1 MLIHF
6 AANKKQNMKVII
18 CGKGGSGKSTIT
30 ALLARHYASE
40 GRRVLVVD
48 TDMSN
53 VGLHRILGTG
63 APPDLT
69 GHFGGKGG
77 RRRDNPQMPHPS
89 QLPGQAPVRRSGPP
103 PPPAPGTWTYDKIP
117 EGYSAE
123 KDGIKLVSIGKITDA
138 YQFGKGYWTGM
149 ARRFLGGLALE
160 GSDIALIDA
169 EAGVEHLD
177 RGLAKEC
184 ELVLM
189 VAEPS
194 LASIDMALTVSLML
208 EQEGVPLYFVL
219 NKTDA
224 ETSSIVRNSLAT
236 SSDRIIGEF
245 PKAPVIL
252 EAGLEGRAFPAG
264 YPAAAALAQRME
276 QLRAMATPSVAF
288 GL

>member
-1 MLIHF
+1 
-6 AANKKQNMKVII
+6 MKVII

-30 ALLARHYASE
+30 ALLARHYAAV

-63 APPDLT
+63 APPDFT

-77 RRRDNPQMPHPS
+77 RRRENPKMPHPPH
-89 QLPGQAPVRRSGPP
+89 QPPVQRFSPPSPP
-103 PPPAPGTWTYDKIP
+103 PPPPPGTWTYDKIP
-117 EGYSAE
+117 EGYSTE

-149 ARRFLGGLALE
+149 ARRFLGGLALDE
-160 GSDIALIDA
+160 GDIALIDA

-177 RGLAKEC
+177 RGLAEVC
-184 ELVLM
+184 EMVLLV
-189 VAEPS
+189 VEPS
-194 LASIDMALTVSLML
+194 MASIDMAITAMHMVES
-208 EQEGVPLYFVL
+208 EGVPLYFVL

-224 ETSSIVRNSLAT
+224 ETASVVRSRLEISSS
-236 SSDRIIGEF
+236 RIIGEF
-245 PKAPVIL
+245 SRAPVIL

-264 YPAAAALAQRME
+264 YPEAAALAQQIE
-276 QLRAMATPSVAF
+276 QITATATPNASPER
-288 GL
+288 